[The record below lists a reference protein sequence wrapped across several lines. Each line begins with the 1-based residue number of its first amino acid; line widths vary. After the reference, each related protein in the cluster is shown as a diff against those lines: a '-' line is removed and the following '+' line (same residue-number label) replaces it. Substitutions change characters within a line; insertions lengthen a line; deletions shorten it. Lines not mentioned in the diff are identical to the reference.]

1 MVRAATAVRQAPR
14 PDTLGI
20 RGQPKASQARWTA
33 PVLGIVAAALA
44 WTRVS
49 AGQNDKL
56 YAEDGTLFVR
66 DWMLGGHLS
75 LMWQPY
81 AGYLHVIPRGVGW
94 FVTAVVPVA
103 WWGYA
108 VSVIACGLVGAVAAL
123 VFLYSADIV
132 AYYPARIALGLITVL
147 IPIAGIEPLGNL
159 ANVHWFL
166 LYLMPWLLM
175 ATPRSRPGLI
185 VATAL
190 ALVATLTEPQC
201 LIFAPLALWRF
212 LTAPAVRPV
221 QLGWAVGI
229 AGQAVSYL
237 ISPRPHI
244 PGRPP
249 VMSILDGYV
258 LNVGLPII
266 TSRAHLFGATL
277 VRWGWWIGFA
287 WLAGLLAFAGVGFL
301 FARTPAR
308 VMLVALV
315 LGSAA
320 SWGLSYVVNNVA
332 DLYYSLWTADRLA
345 DPTLMRWGTA
355 ASMMLAATIPITV
368 GVLVERF
375 PTWWPAATAALTL
388 FVGVMAADLTH
399 RVPVD
404 GSTWSSQISAAQPAC
419 SQAPDSNIILH
430 IQPYPEWVLDMP
442 CSLIE
447 G

>member
-1 MVRAATAVRQAPR
+1 MSAATAVSQAPPPR
-14 PDTLGI
+14 TLGL
-20 RGQPKASQARWTA
+20 RGRPAALPQRWPAT
-33 PVLGIVAAALA
+33 VLGLVAAVLA
-44 WTRVS
+44 WFRVS
-49 AGQNDKL
+49 AGQTDNL
-56 YAEDGTLFVR
+56 HAEDGVLFLH
-66 DWMLGGHLS
+66 DWAVGGHLS
-75 LMWQPY
+75 VLWQPY
-81 AGYLHVIPRGVGW
+81 DGYQHLIPRV
-94 FVTAVVPVA
+94 VSALVSAVVPIA
-103 WWGYA
+103 WWGVTVTA
-108 VSVIACGLVGAVAAL
+108 IACGIVGTVAAL

-159 ANVHWFL
+159 ANIHWFL

-175 ATPRSRPGLI
+175 ATPRSRSGLI

-212 LTAPAVRPV
+212 VTVPAVRPV
-221 QLGWAVGI
+221 PLAWAVGI
-229 AGQAVSYL
+229 AAQAVSYL
-237 ISPRPHI
+237 TSPRPHI

-249 VMSILDGYV
+249 VMSIADGYV

-266 TSRAHLFGATL
+266 TSRAHLIGAAL
-277 VRWGWWIGFA
+277 ARWGWWVGFA
-287 WLAGLLAFAGVGFL
+287 WVIGLLLFAAVGFS
-301 FARTPAR
+301 FGRTSAR

-320 SWGLSYVVNNVA
+320 SWCLSYVVNNIA
-332 DLYYSLWTADRLA
+332 DLYYSGWTADRLA

-375 PTWWPAATAALTL
+375 PTWWPAAIAALSV
-388 FVGVMAADLTH
+388 FVGVMAVDLTH

-404 GSTWSSQISAAQPAC
+404 GSTWSSQITAAQTAC
-419 SQAPDSNIILH
+419 DLTPDGDITLY
-430 IQPYPEWVLDMP
+430 IQPYPVWVLGMP
-442 CSLIE
+442 CSVID